1 MGMVLST
8 RIQAVPRT
16 KSLDSIQSE
25 ETVSLKMLTLVS
37 TIMNGDDD
45 KTMVFMLRVSC
56 SHGCNNNN
64 RLGGS
69 DPGIIRGVA
78 ACNTSRSCWL
88 HKQNVT

>member
-37 TIMNGDDD
+37 TIKNGDDD
-45 KTMVFMLRVSC
+45 KTMVFMLRVS
-56 SHGCNNNN
+56 
-64 RLGGS
+64 L
-69 DPGIIRGVA
+69 
-78 ACNTSRSCWL
+78 
-88 HKQNVT
+88 